1 MMDGYPQFLAPYGAL
16 SLRAIAIGLLEET
29 FSVLIIN
36 PLQAILDA
44 ETDLSQSG
52 QVCVLASPELCHT
65 GLYFEPFAE
74 EVMSHSR
81 MGFNINWL
89 IIFGGCL
96 VLSVFIANFAS

>member
-1 MMDGYPQFLAPYGAL
+1 MWWTVTPS
-16 SLRAIAIGLLEET
+16 SLLITELRHWGLISWSPCGDL
-29 FSVLIIN
+29 FVLIIN
-36 PLQAILDA
+36 PLQAILDT
-44 ETDLSQSG
+44 ETDFSQSG

-74 EVMSHSR
+74 EVMSHFR

>member
-1 MMDGYPQFLAPYGAL
+1 MDGYPQFLAPCGAS

-52 QVCVLASPELCHT
+52 QVCNLSMLYRAHYRIFKPIGDRVL
-65 GLYFEPFAE
+65 
-74 EVMSHSR
+74 
-81 MGFNINWL
+81 
-89 IIFGGCL
+89 
-96 VLSVFIANFAS
+96 FAS

>member
-1 MMDGYPQFLAPYGAL
+1 MDGYPQFLAPYGAL

-52 QVCVLASPELCHT
+52 QVCNLPMLQKMHYRALMPVAPKLQTS
-65 GLYFEPFAE
+65 
-74 EVMSHSR
+74 
-81 MGFNINWL
+81 
-89 IIFGGCL
+89 
-96 VLSVFIANFAS
+96 AN